1 MFCKQGL
8 TCWRLPGVGTSI
20 SSFASS
26 GPMTASLNVQQ
37 KKADLVSVSRLLHIW
52 RNVGVGV
59 GVASLGQVSKSLK
72 TFKAYIIRVK

>member
-26 GPMTASLNVQQ
+26 GPMTASLNIQQ
-37 KKADLVSVSRLLHIW
+37 KKKIRFSFSFKNTTYV
-52 RNVGVGV
+52 RNVGV

-72 TFKAYIIRVK
+72 TFTAYIRVK

>member
-37 KKADLVSVSRLLHIW
+37 KKKSDLVSVSRLLHIW

-59 GVASLGQVSKSLK
+59 ASLGQVSKSLK
-72 TFKAYIIRVK
+72 TFTAYIRVK